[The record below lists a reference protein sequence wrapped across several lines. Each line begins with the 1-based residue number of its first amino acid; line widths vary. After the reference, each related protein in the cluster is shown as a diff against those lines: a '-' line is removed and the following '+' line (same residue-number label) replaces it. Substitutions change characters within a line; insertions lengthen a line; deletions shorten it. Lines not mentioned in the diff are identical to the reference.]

1 MKSKFISV
9 LFVFVLSVSITAC
22 SNKSSSDIQNNSS
35 VSNNESSGVSI
46 STSSSTTSVKASSDS
61 KSTQASS
68 EKKLVM
74 EAYKAVLQN
83 KTTFFSTDNKKNVY
97 LKDLLTNKEL
107 YGTVFKVTH
116 FAVLD
121 MDGDNIPEV
130 VLELTVGN
138 DVQFY
143 EVLHYMNN
151 EVYGY
156 IQVLR
161 GLQELKAD
169 GTFNYSN
176 GALDNGYGK
185 LTFKSDICETNILG
199 YCQPSTT
206 DSTTELYFIN
216 NKSVTEEL
224 YKSYVKEQGGKKDA
238 VWYDFTS
245 EYIEKELSIL

>member
-1 MKSKFISV
+1 MAHFYIS
-9 LFVFVLSVSITAC
+9 IH
-22 SNKSSSDIQNNSS
+22 
-35 VSNNESSGVSI
+35 
-46 STSSSTTSVKASSDS
+46 
-61 KSTQASS
+61 
-68 EKKLVM
+68 M
-74 EAYKAVLQN
+74 
-83 KTTFFSTDNKKNVY
+83 
-97 LKDLLTNKEL
+97 
-107 YGTVFKVTH
+107 
-116 FAVLD
+116 
-121 MDGDNIPEV
+121 
-130 VLELTVGN
+130 
-138 DVQFY
+138 
-143 EVLHYMNN
+143 
-151 EVYGY
+151 
-156 IQVLR
+156 LR

>member
-1 MKSKFISV
+1 MKIKFISV
-9 LFVFVLSVSITAC
+9 LLVFLLSISITAC
-22 SNKSSSDIQNNSS
+22 SNKSSSNIENNSG
-35 VSNNESSGVSI
+35 VSNNKSSDVSI
-46 STSSSTTSVKASSDS
+46 STSSSPTSVNAFSDS
-61 KSTQASS
+61 KTTQMSS
-68 EKKLVM
+68 EKKSIM

-83 KTTFFSTDNKKNVY
+83 KATFFSTDNKKNVY
-97 LKDLLTNKEL
+97 LNDLLTNKEL
-107 YGTVFKVTH
+107 YGTIFKVTH

-121 MDGDNIPEV
+121 MDGDNIPEI
-130 VLELTVGN
+130 VLELTVGS

-185 LTFKSDICETNILG
+185 LRFKSDICETDILG
-199 YCQPSTT
+199 YCQPSTY

-224 YKSYVKEQGGKKDA
+224 YKIHIKEQEGKKGV
-238 VWYDFTS
+238 VWYDFYS
-245 EYIEKELSIL
+245 EYIEKELSI